1 MTHAAYHNGPHQEGQ
16 PLMLMDEE
24 VRPSAAEAGGRV
36 GKDDG
41 VPPDGAHIEVVEEPR
56 ARVSRKRASLVAK

>member
-1 MTHAAYHNGPHQEGQ
+1 
-16 PLMLMDEE
+16 MLMDEE